1 MPVALSVV
9 VPACNEAPNL
19 PELLRRLEAALRGA
33 VASFEVVV
41 VDDGSTDDTRAVL
54 AGLANLYPGLRW
66 VCLSRN
72 FGKESAIVA
81 GLKAAHGD
89 RIAVIDGDL
98 QHPPEVL
105 PEMLRLL
112 DETHSDQ
119 VVGVRS
125 RAGESTARRRLS
137 RAYGWI
143 LARFSDVEVP
153 AGYGD
158 FRIVTRRVR
167 DAVIGLSESTRFNR
181 GLFAWVGFPTVS
193 YNFTDAARVGE
204 PSRWRPSQL
213 VGYGLDGM
221 LSFSARPLRFL
232 MVIGTISMG
241 LFLAYVLAVI
251 VRALL
256 FGIETPGYVT
266 LIAAVFFIGGMQAFS
281 AGMLGEYLGRIFL
294 EVKRRPL
301 YVAMETGG
309 NPVEREEPS

>member
-9 VPACNEAPNL
+9 VPARNEAPSI
-19 PELLRRLEAALRGA
+19 PELLRRLDGALSGA
-33 VASFEVVV
+33 VSSFEVIV
-41 VDDGSTDDTRAVL
+41 VDDGSTDDTRLVL
-54 AGLANLYPGLRW
+54 AELAGDYPGLRW
-66 VCLSRN
+66 VRLSRN
-72 FGKESAIVA
+72 FGKEAAIVA

-89 RIAVIDGDL
+89 RIAIIDGDL

-105 PEMLRLL
+105 PEMLALL
-112 DETHSDQ
+112 AETGSDQ

-125 RAGESTARRRLS
+125 RAGESRARRRLS

-143 LARFSDVEVP
+143 LSRFSDVEVP
-153 AGYGD
+153 PGYGD
-158 FRIVTRRVR
+158 FRVVTRRVR
-167 DAVIGLSESTRFNR
+167 DAVVNLSETTRFNR
-181 GLFAWVGFPTVS
+181 GLFAWVGFPTVP

-204 PSRWRPSQL
+204 RSRWRPSQL

-241 LFLAYVLAVI
+241 LFLAYVIAVI
-251 VRALL
+251 VRVLL

-294 EVKRRPL
+294 EVKQRPL
-301 YVAMETGG
+301 YVTMETGG
-309 NPVEREEPS
+309 SPDQSQGQA